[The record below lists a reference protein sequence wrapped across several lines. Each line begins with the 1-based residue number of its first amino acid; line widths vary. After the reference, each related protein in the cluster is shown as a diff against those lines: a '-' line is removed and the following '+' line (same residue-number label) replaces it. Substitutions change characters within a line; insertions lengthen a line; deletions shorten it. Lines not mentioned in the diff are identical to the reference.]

1 MSDAPVVAPFRAGF
15 VTVVGRPNVGKST
28 LVNRLVGQ
36 KVAIVSDKPQTTRN
50 RILAVVNRPGAQMVL
65 FDTPGIHK
73 PMHEMNRRM
82 VETATRSIGQGDV
95 VLWLAE
101 VTEPPGP
108 GDRFI
113 EGLLKKSGLPVVL
126 ALNKID
132 RVPKPRI
139 LPAIEAWRHLAD
151 FAEIVPV
158 SALKGD
164 NVDRLEKVL
173 LGRLPEGTALY
184 PEDFLTDLPER
195 FFVAEMVRERILHHT
210 REEIPYVTGVVIE
223 LFKEEE
229 GLVRIHAAILVER
242 DNQKGILIG
251 RGGSMLKTVG
261 TEARLQ
267 IEAFL
272 GMKVFLG
279 PLRQGPRALARE
291 RGHPRRDGPGGP
303 TAARTGRTAITPR
316 TDEPG
321 SSVIPRDFDWTGP
334 AESAVSAPAGLRI
347 PRRTAS
353 RAPGMTGIRART
365 ATASTLAR
373 VGRQN
378 ATISLPRT

>member
-1 MSDAPVVAPFRAGF
+1 MSDSAVVPFRAGF

-28 LVNRLVGQ
+28 LVNRIVGQ

-50 RILAVVNRPGAQMVL
+50 RILAVVNRPGSQMVL

-82 VETATRSIGQGDV
+82 VETATRSIGQGDL
-95 VLWLAE
+95 VLWLTE

-113 EGLLKKSGLPVVL
+113 ENLLRKSGLPVLL

-139 LPAIEAWRHLAD
+139 LPAIEAWRQVAD

-158 SALKGD
+158 SALKGE

-173 LGRLPEGTALY
+173 LGKLPEGQALY

-223 LFKEEE
+223 QFKEEE
-229 GLVRIHAAILVER
+229 GLVRIQAAILVER
-242 DNQKGILIG
+242 ENQKGILIG

-261 TEARLQ
+261 TEARQQ

-272 GMKVFLG
+272 GAKVFLG
-279 PLRQGPRALARE
+279 LFVKVREHWRENEGILGEMGMGE
-291 RGHPRRDGPGGP
+291 RGQDRASNRGGP
-303 TAARTGRTAITPR
+303 E
-316 TDEPG
+316 D
-321 SSVIPRDFDWTGP
+321 
-334 AESAVSAPAGLRI
+334 
-347 PRRTAS
+347 
-353 RAPGMTGIRART
+353 
-365 ATASTLAR
+365 
-373 VGRQN
+373 
-378 ATISLPRT
+378 

>member
-1 MSDAPVVAPFRAGF
+1 VSDEATPVPPFRSGF

-82 VETATRSIGQGDV
+82 VDTATKSIGQGDV
-95 VLWLAE
+95 VLWVNE
-101 VTEPPGP
+101 VGEAPGP
-108 GDRFI
+108 GDAFI
-113 EGLLKKSGLPVVL
+113 QRLLVQAGRPVVM

-132 RVPKPRI
+132 TVPRARI
-139 LPAIEAWRHLAD
+139 LPALETWSRLGGFD
-151 FAEIVPV
+151 EIVPV

-164 NVDRLEKVL
+164 NVDRLEQVVIGKL
-173 LGRLPEGTALY
+173 REGPALY
-184 PEDFLTDLPER
+184 PDDFLTDLPER

-223 LFKEEE
+223 SFKEEE
-229 GLVRIHAAILVER
+229 KIVRIDVAILVER

-261 TEARLQ
+261 TEARQQ

-272 GMKVFLG
+272 GTKVFLG
-279 PLRQGPRALARE
+279 LFVKVRE
-291 RGHPRRDGPGGP
+291 HWRENEGILGEMGLGEHGIQRRD
-303 TAARTGRTAITPR
+303 
-316 TDEPG
+316 E
-321 SSVIPRDFDWTGP
+321 
-334 AESAVSAPAGLRI
+334 
-347 PRRTAS
+347 
-353 RAPGMTGIRART
+353 
-365 ATASTLAR
+365 
-373 VGRQN
+373 
-378 ATISLPRT
+378 